1 VGYPELLLT
10 LPVLARTHP
19 HKKHSKAKTFSQT
32 RTAATLTTVS

>member
-19 HKKHSKAKTFSQT
+19 HKNILKSKRFPKPGL
-32 RTAATLTTVS
+32 RLL